1 MKTTKKRYLKP
12 VWIVMS
18 LALVLLLISNVY
30 AFKSITSRE
39 KGVTVDVR
47 PEQIVNGQP
56 VKFKV
61 RMNTHSV
68 TLAEDMMAVSE
79 LKDDGGKSYKA
90 VKWQGSPPGGHHR
103 SGILEFPKLEGSP
116 KKVTLIIKD
125 VSRVPERIFEWT
137 IK

>member
-1 MKTTKKRYLKP
+1 METKTKKNLKP

-18 LALVLLLISNVY
+18 LVLVLLLISNGY

-39 KGVTVDVR
+39 NGVTVDVR
-47 PEQIVNGQP
+47 PEQLASGQP
-56 VKFKV
+56 IKFKV
-61 RMNTHSV
+61 RMSTHSV
-68 TLAEDMMAVSE
+68 NLGEDMVAVSE

-103 SGILEFPKLEGSP
+103 NGVLEFPALMGSP
-116 KKVTLIIKD
+116 KKVTLIIRN
-125 VSRVPERIFEWT
+125 VSRVPERVFEWT